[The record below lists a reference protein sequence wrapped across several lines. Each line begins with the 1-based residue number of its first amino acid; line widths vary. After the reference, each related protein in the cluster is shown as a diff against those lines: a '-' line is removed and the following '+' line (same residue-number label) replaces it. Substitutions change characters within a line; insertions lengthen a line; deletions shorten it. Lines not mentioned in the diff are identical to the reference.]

1 VSTCPS
7 RLVFEKFHFSLS
19 RFDFALGPPLND
31 AVKEQWVRAKDA
43 TRRDAMTTPTRDG
56 AVYRAYFD
64 PTREGASLSST
75 RRARV
80 AWGSMTG
87 ERSPG
92 VRGVWGSVSVL
103 CAFAARRG

>member
-1 VSTCPS
+1 M
-7 RLVFEKFHFSLS
+7 RK
-19 RFDFALGPPLND
+19 
-31 AVKEQWVRAKDA
+31 

-80 AWGSMTG
+80 AWGSMAG
-87 ERSPG
+87 LEKDRQGFAVCGDPCPFCARS
-92 VRGVWGSVSVL
+92 
-103 CAFAARRG
+103 RRVEADDG